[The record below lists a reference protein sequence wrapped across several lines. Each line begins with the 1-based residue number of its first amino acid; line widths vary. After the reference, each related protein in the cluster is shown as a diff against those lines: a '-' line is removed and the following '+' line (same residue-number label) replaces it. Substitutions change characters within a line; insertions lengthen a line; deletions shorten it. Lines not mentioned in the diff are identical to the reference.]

1 MPSKILMPA
10 LSPTMEAGKLERW
23 LKKEGDK
30 ISAGDMIAEIE
41 TDKAVIEYE
50 ATMEGVL
57 GKILVKDGSENV
69 KINEVIGI
77 LLEEGEDKSAIA
89 DFEKSLALSNSS
101 AVKPSVQNDV
111 DLVQNKTTSEQK
123 KQTNPT
129 VNNGASVVQKS
140 ADLVQKSKPMG
151 VKVFASPLAK
161 RIAKQNGVN
170 LMAIQ
175 GSGPRARI
183 IKRDVLN
190 APAGGSSFVNV
201 TGPLPFTDSKAS
213 GMRATIGKRLLESK
227 TQIPHYYMTAEC
239 KVDSLLSARVKI
251 NEKADGKYKISVN
264 DFIIKA
270 LGLALKDMPEVNAS
284 YLEGNIIRQYS
295 RSDVSVA
302 VAIDGGL
309 ITPIVKGVEV
319 KDIITISNEVKELVA
334 KAKSGKLLAEEY
346 QGGSFSISNLGM
358 FGIKQFNAIINPP
371 QSGILAI
378 GATEKR
384 VIVNG
389 SNMEIASIMTIT
401 LSADHRV
408 VDGAVAAQFINKIKS
423 YLEEPI
429 IMFV

>member
-10 LSPTMEAGKLERW
+10 LSPTMEEGKLSKW

-50 ATMEGVL
+50 ATMEGIL
-57 GKILVKDGSENV
+57 GKIVINNGTEGVKV
-69 KINEVIGI
+69 NEMIGV
-77 LLEEGEDKSAIA
+77 LLEEGEDKSLID
-89 DFEKSLALSNSS
+89 DFIKANSVAKDSPKPVKEENKQEENKQNTPPS
-101 AVKPSVQNDV
+101 AP
-111 DLVQNKTTSEQK
+111 E
-123 KQTNPT
+123 
-129 VNNGASVVQKS
+129 
-140 ADLVQKSKPMG
+140 SKNVAKG
-151 VKVFASPLAK
+151 TKLFASPLAK
-161 RIAKQNGVN
+161 RIAAQNGIDIA
-170 LMAIQ
+170 LIQ
-175 GSGPRARI
+175 GSGPMGRI

-190 APAGGSSFVNV
+190 NASNKKSFVTI
-201 TGPLPFTDSKAS
+201 TGPLPFTDTKAS

-227 TQIPHYYMTAEC
+227 TQIPHYYMVAEC
-239 KVDSLLSARVKI
+239 KVDSLLNARAKI
-251 NEKADGKYKISVN
+251 NEKSEGKYKISVN

-270 LGLALKDMPEVNAS
+270 LGMALKDMPEVNAS
-284 YLEGNIIRQYS
+284 YLEGNIIRQYQ

-319 KDIITISNEVKELVA
+319 KDIITISNEVKELVV

-378 GATEKR
+378 GTTEKKP
-384 VIVNG
+384 IVNG
-389 SNMEIASIMTIT
+389 SNIEIANIMTIT
-401 LSADHRV
+401 LSADHRI

-423 YLEEPI
+423 YLEEPVT
-429 IMFV
+429 MFI